1 MICPYAREMT
11 NLPLN
16 SSSTKT
22 LFHLSP
28 PTIPNPKNL
37 QQFSFM
43 AEKENSTLMKL
54 KPSTIF
60 TKPINKKN

>member
-1 MICPYAREMT
+1 MICPYARKMT

-43 AEKENSTLMKL
+43 AEKENSTQW
-54 KPSTIF
+54 
-60 TKPINKKN
+60 N